1 MTERLWLSQF
11 GRSEARK
18 AFQANWRQMEV
29 VRVKTDDTIWR
40 RGIRRNAVLENVL
53 RLGWL
58 LGKHGGWEG
67 GSQPFWHQGPISGE
81 DNVSTDWGG
90 GWFQNDSSALYFC
103 ALYFYYYYINST
115 SDHQALDPRGW
126 GPLPVILNPT
136 CLLWP
141 GIPPSEQYFIR

>member
-1 MTERLWLSQF
+1 MEERNQEKC
-11 GRSEARK
+11 RVRK
-18 AFQANWRQMEV
+18 CSKVGMVTWQTWRLRRWV
-29 VRVKTDDTIWR
+29 PTFLAPGTD
-40 RGIRRNAVLENVL
+40 
-53 RLGWL
+53 
-58 LGKHGGWEG
+58 
-67 GSQPFWHQGPISGE
+67 FGE